1 METKHHSEEL
11 DFQNY
16 WLVLKRRWL
25 VASSV
30 LAATLGLVALATSA
44 QRAHYKATGQVL
56 VQSDRTTSLT
66 GVGEKIAS
74 LESLKR
80 EGSPLETQA
89 VVLKS
94 YPVLQNVIDSLALK
108 DDKGQPLTPEDLTT
122 RLKVETVPNTD
133 VVKVSY
139 THPDRN
145 TSAEVVN
152 QIMKAYLANSVDENQ
167 KQAVAAGEF
176 IGKEL
181 PKAQA
186 DFEQA
191 SEALRRFRTQY
202 QIVASSEKESV
213 EAIKTMSALQEQ
225 LNQAEGERATLVAQE
240 AAVSG
245 QVGTGAAS
253 QAIDAASLSQNA
265 GIQEALAELQRV
277 QSRLAVERTRFS
289 GKHPAIATL
298 EDQERSLNQMLAQRV
313 GQSAGGMQSVS
324 AGDLQMGEIKQKL
337 AGDFAQ
343 VQAQRLGL
351 DRKVATLAALQA
363 QYRQRAAVLPTLEKK
378 ETELT
383 QKVEMAK
390 KAYETLATRL
400 QDIQVAKTQRVEN
413 ARIIQPALVP
423 TKTASPMQLLWLA
436 GGGLVGLLLGIA
448 AAFFVDMIDRS
459 LKTVKEAEALY
470 GYTMLGMIPKFE
482 TSDTP
487 TALSASIDGISPRV
501 IAMTSPRSVIHEAY
515 QMLQANLK
523 FISLDKKVKTIAISS
538 AVPREGKSEVVANLA
553 ASMAQSGKRVLV
565 IDADMRN
572 PSQHHLWGLVNTVGL
587 SNVVVDQN
595 ELMQAVKQIS
605 SNLSVLTAGVMPPNP
620 LALID
625 SEAMTSFLERV
636 SRDYDYVLIDTPP
649 LAGTADASVLGKL
662 ADGVLV
668 VVRPGVTDSA
678 SATAAKSILARS
690 DANIM
695 GLVANGV
702 NTKFEPDGYFYYN
715 SSREYTER
723 SDSYGRLAKSVS
735 SR

>member
-1 METKHHSEEL
+1 METKHYSEEL
-11 DFQNY
+11 DLQNY

-30 LAATLGLVALATSA
+30 LAATLGLVALVTSA
-44 QRAHYKATGQVL
+44 QRPNYRATGQVL
-56 VQSDRTTSLT
+56 VKSDRTTSLT
-66 GVGEKIAS
+66 GVGEKIGS

-80 EGSPLETQA
+80 EGNPLETQA

-94 YPVLQNVIDSLALK
+94 YPVLQNVIDSLGLK
-108 DDKGQPLTPEDLTT
+108 DSKGQPLTPEDLST
-122 RLKVETVPNTD
+122 RLKVEAVPNADVLKVNFTD
-133 VVKVSY
+133 
-139 THPDRN
+139 PDRN
-145 TSAEVVN
+145 KSADVVN
-152 QIMKAYLANSVDENQ
+152 QLMKAYMDSTIQENQ

-176 IGKEL
+176 IQKEL
-181 PKAQA
+181 PKAQS

-191 SEALRRFRTQY
+191 ARALEQFKRQY
-202 QIVASSEKESV
+202 QIVASSEKESN
-213 EAIKTMSALQEQ
+213 EAIRTMSALQEQ
-225 LNQAEGERATLVAQE
+225 LNQAEGERASLIAQE
-240 AAVSG
+240 ATVSG
-245 QVGTGAAS
+245 QVGTEVAV

-277 QSRLAVERTRFS
+277 QSRLAIERTRFS

-298 EDQERSLNQMLAQRV
+298 EDQEQSLMSMLGQRV
-313 GQSAGGMQSVS
+313 GQVNGAQAVS
-324 AGDLQMGEIKQKL
+324 ASDLQMGEIKQKL

-343 VQAQRLGL
+343 LQAQRMGL
-351 DRKVATLAALQA
+351 DRKVATLAALQS
-363 QYRQRAAVLPTLEKK
+363 QYRQRAAVLPSLEKK
-378 ETELT
+378 EVELT

-390 KAYETLATRL
+390 KAYETLATRF

-436 GGGLVGLLLGIA
+436 GGGLVGLMLGIA
-448 AAFFVDMIDRS
+448 AAFFADMIDRS

-470 GYTMLGMIPKFE
+470 GYTMLGMIPRFE

-501 IAMTSPRSVIHEAY
+501 ITMTSPRSVIHEAY

-553 ASMAQSGKRVLV
+553 ASMAQSGKRVLI
-565 IDADMRN
+565 IDADMRK
-572 PSQHHLWGLVNTVGL
+572 PMQHHIWGLVNTVGL

-595 ELMQAVKQIS
+595 ELTSAVKPIS

-625 SEAMTSFLERV
+625 SEAMTNFLERA

-649 LAGTADASVLGKL
+649 LAGTADASVLGKM

-702 NTKFEPDGYFYYN
+702 NTKYEPDGYFYYSN
-715 SSREYTER
+715 PRDYADRSEPTSRLPRSLSSR
-723 SDSYGRLAKSVS
+723 
-735 SR
+735 